1 MCYNKKVFF
10 STSMN
15 MQFDL
20 DGENMKVTKEDLE
33 NVAVLSRL
41 SVPEGKAETYIQQMD
56 SIRTYMDNLSKVDTD
71 NVKPTTY
78 ALPMRRCRKTA
89 ISRCRRY
96 LRTDGGN
103 DCEIIR

>member
-56 SIRTYMDNLSKVDTD
+56 SILTYMDNLSKVDTD
-71 NVKPTTY
+71 KPSLPREE
-78 ALPMRRCRKTA
+78 ALANAP
-89 ISRCRRY
+89 
-96 LRTDGGN
+96 LQEDGYFKVPKVLE
-103 DCEIIR
+103 D